1 MFLGLSIA
9 YLGNTAT
16 GLDLSIVAFLL
27 GISLMV
33 VGTFWW
39 LLIEKAQVGQIVVRE
54 AIISVLYLSIVTS
67 FLCQTIQIYAQK
79 YTKAVLAG
87 IILMLEGLFAM
98 IFSILLGYDELT
110 YDLLIGGAIMMV
122 AFILA
127 VINFDHRKKRNG
139 REEVIK
145 T

>member
-1 MFLGLSIA
+1 
-9 YLGNTAT
+9 
-16 GLDLSIVAFLL
+16 
-27 GISLMV
+27 
-33 VGTFWW
+33 
-39 LLIEKAQVGQIVVRE
+39 
-54 AIISVLYLSIVTS
+54 LYLSIVTS

>member
-1 MFLGLSIA
+1 M
-9 YLGNTAT
+9 
-16 GLDLSIVAFLL
+16 L

-33 VGTFWW
+33 VGTIWW